1 MPVRQVIF
9 VLAVSAMLLAVVV
22 ELVRRRRLR
31 EEYAW
36 LWLLAAVAA
45 PAAVIGFPLL
55 RKLTPLI
62 GVDEPVSILWLTSL
76 VFLVVVNI
84 HYSTKISQL
93 TEQIKNL
100 AQALALATPK
110 GTGSSTAQFPRAADA
125 LEGDL
130 FPRGRGDQDVREG

>member
-1 MPVRQVIF
+1 MPIRQIIF
-9 VLAVSAMLLAVVV
+9 VLAISAMLLVVVV

-45 PAAVIGFPLL
+45 PVVVIGFPLL
-55 RKLTPLI
+55 RRFTRLV
-62 GVDEPVSILWLTSL
+62 GADEPLSILWLLSL

-100 AQALALATPK
+100 AQALAIA
-110 GTGSSTAQFPRAADA
+110 TAQHPNPAD
-125 LEGDL
+125 
-130 FPRGRGDQDVREG
+130 DQRDASAG

>member
-45 PAAVIGFPLL
+45 PIVVVGYPLL
-55 RKLTPLI
+55 RKLAPLM
-62 GVDEPVSILWLTSL
+62 GVDEPVSVLWLAGL

-93 TEQIKNL
+93 TEQTKNL
-100 AQALALATPK
+100 AQALALATAQLPHTPDRHASLVD
-110 GTGSSTAQFPRAADA
+110 GHAREAETGVPR
-125 LEGDL
+125 LG
-130 FPRGRGDQDVREG
+130 PDVNQ